1 MNEAFLLVL
10 LRDGLTILFGALA
23 GGVTNRIAIIM
34 LFHPYEPPTL
44 FGRTIGWLQGAVP
57 KNRER
62 MARTIGRTIGTHLLS
77 ADDVAAELRDER
89 LREAFDEQLREL
101 VRGLLEDEKPAVADL
116 VSAPALEEIRELA
129 DTLLDGTFERLLG
142 SLAEDAFAEQA
153 DRALD
158 RIATALDD
166 ERLADTLPEDRLAEL
181 RDQAEDWLDRLAESE
196 AFEETVREHLDRVA
210 GSLLEPGRS
219 FEELLP
225 PVVVEAVEGAIADYL
240 PIAMERLGRT
250 LEDPE
255 ARARVERAI
264 HDLLDRFMRDLRFHQ
279 RVVAKLIITEDT
291 VDRVIDTLEAEGA
304 DRLGDLLREREVQG
318 AMARGVNEAI
328 VEFLRRP
335 VVDVLGRPGDE
346 RVQSALDSLAGWMT
360 GVARDTGVRGFLL
373 DRAEAGLLRLGDR
386 SWGEIVRL
394 VPADRLGEWVAAGL
408 RSDTGRELYMEAR
421 DRVVDRLLHQPI
433 GALHGEGSNDA
444 SQRVAETLSDPV
456 WEWISSKVPEVA
468 ARVRVAERVEEK
480 IREFPLDEVERLIR
494 EVSGRELNLIVRL
507 GYLLGAVIGTA
518 LVLVRHVIG

>member
-1 MNEAFLLVL
+1 MSEAFLLVL
-10 LRDGLTILFGALA
+10 LRDGLTVLFGALA

-34 LFHPYEPPTL
+34 LFHPYEPPEVL
-44 FGRTIGWLQGAVP
+44 GRSVGWLQGAVP

-62 MARTIGRTIGTHLLS
+62 MAGTIGRTIGTHLLS
-77 ADDVAAELRDER
+77 AEDVAAELRDER
-89 LREAFDEQLREL
+89 LRSAFDEQLRAL

-116 VSAPALEEIRELA
+116 VSPAALQEIRGLA
-129 DTLLDGTFERLLG
+129 ESLLDGVLERLLG
-142 SLAEDAFAEQA
+142 SLGDDSFGEQA
-153 DRALD
+153 DRALR
-158 RIATALDD
+158 RIAEALDD

-181 RDQAEDWLDRLAESE
+181 RDRAEEWLDGLADSE

-210 GSLLEPGRS
+210 RRLLEPGRS

-225 PVVVEAVEGAIADYL
+225 PVIVEAVEHAIADYL

-255 ARARVERAI
+255 ARARVEGAI

-291 VDRVIDTLEAEGA
+291 VDKVIDTLEAEGA
-304 DRLGDLLREREVQG
+304 DRLGDLLRESEVQG

-335 VVDVLGRPGDE
+335 VVEVLGRPGDE
-346 RVQSALDSLAGWMT
+346 RVETALDSLAGWMT
-360 GVARDTGVRGFLL
+360 GAARDSGVRTFLL
-373 DRAEAGLLRLGDR
+373 DRAEAGLLRVGDR

-394 VPADRLGEWVAAGL
+394 VPADRLGEWIAAGL
-408 RSDTGRELYMEAR
+408 RSDTGRELYVEAR
-421 DRVVDRLLHQPI
+421 DRVVDRLLHEPI

-444 SQRVAETLSDPV
+444 SRRVSEALSDPV
-456 WEWISSKVPEVA
+456 WDWISSKVPEVA

-480 IREFPLDEVERLIR
+480 ILEFPLDEVERLIR

-507 GYLLGAVIGTA
+507 GYFLGAAIGTA
-518 LVLVRHVIG
+518 LVVVRHVIG